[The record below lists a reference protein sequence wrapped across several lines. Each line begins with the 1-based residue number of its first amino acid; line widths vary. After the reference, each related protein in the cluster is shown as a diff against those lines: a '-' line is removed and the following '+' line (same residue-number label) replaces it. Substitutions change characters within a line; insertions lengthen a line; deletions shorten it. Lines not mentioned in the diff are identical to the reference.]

1 MGPAGPREAASKL
14 PGDSNKF
21 RQTEETFPGRL
32 WHESLAPLPSSGRS
46 RGSNIPT
53 LELLAR
59 GEPVGAGL
67 HARNVTNGCQ
77 ESALSRE
84 AEPDRERGRGG
95 RSWFGIWQ
103 DSKRRP
109 LQDDRNGSRRGDGKH
124 CRPVSPCPD
133 GPADVTREAQSSG
146 RPVPTR
152 RTAKAGN

>member
-84 AEPDRERGRGG
+84 AEPDRERG
-95 RSWFGIWQ
+95 F
-103 DSKRRP
+103 P
-109 LQDDRNGSRRGDGKH
+109 GSEH
-124 CRPVSPCPD
+124 ESSLE
-133 GPADVTREAQSSG
+133 ADVQKCPRGLRTSPARSG
-146 RPVPTR
+146 T
-152 RTAKAGN
+152 

>member
-84 AEPDRERGRGG
+84 AEPDRERG
-95 RSWFGIWQ
+95 SDNLLAFLLKTQ
-103 DSKRRP
+103 SKQA
-109 LQDDRNGSRRGDGKH
+109 LLLSQLHSGA
-124 CRPVSPCPD
+124 CRLLSY
-133 GPADVTREAQSSG
+133 
-146 RPVPTR
+146 
-152 RTAKAGN
+152 